1 MPTSTKRIQTL
12 QEITGRCTA
21 FNDPVFS
28 FAAKTSSTYEVRVN
42 LACDLNFN
50 QTKLISVNLVVNYE
64 VKPKLT
70 SKKLD
75 FVLSS
80 ITGVPSFVEAGPFKI

>member
-1 MPTSTKRIQTL
+1 MPNSTKRIQTL

-28 FAAKTSSTYEVRVN
+28 FATKTSSAYEVRVN

-50 QTKLISVNLVVNYE
+50 ETKLISVNLVVNY
-64 VKPKLT
+64 
-70 SKKLD
+70 
-75 FVLSS
+75 
-80 ITGVPSFVEAGPFKI
+80 